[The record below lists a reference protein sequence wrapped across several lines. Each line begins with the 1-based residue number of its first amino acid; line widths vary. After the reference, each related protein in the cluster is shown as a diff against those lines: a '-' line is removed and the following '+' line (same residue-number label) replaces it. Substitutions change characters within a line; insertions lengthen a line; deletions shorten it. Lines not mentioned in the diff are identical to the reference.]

1 MAPPSNPTQNRGVGA
16 DPPRENPPSNNL
28 WIGNVSPE
36 VSEVELRSIFERH
49 GKLDSVSTYPSRS
62 YAFICFKDL
71 DGAKSARQG
80 LQGYAL
86 HGNSL
91 KIEFAKPAKP
101 CKSLWVAGIG
111 PSISK
116 EELEKEFLRYGKIQE
131 FRFLKDRNTA
141 YVDYVGL
148 ENATQA
154 LKNLNGKRFG
164 GSQIRVDFLRSQSS
178 KRELGPDA
186 KEGQFS
192 SRNVAPD
199 IRWMGQD
206 SLNNFPEPSLS
217 GPKRKNQFLLIGPQ
231 FGDGLP
237 TKVLWIRHPPSVIL
251 EEDMLHNAMILF
263 GEIERI
269 KTFSDRNYAFVEFR
283 SVEEAR
289 QAKEGLQGKLFNDP
303 RILIDYFSDEF
314 PGARGP
320 AGEHPFQPV
329 QMDMIGLNRPVL
341 VGNNPGRPSSFGI
354 HGPDLYMRPPP
365 VGPHSTFDPAHHGP
379 EFMDLAAVHKLQ
391 NHSPKA
397 QLGGPAWRRSPPAP
411 GLVSSPSAGF
421 NVPSNSASAAWD
433 VFDGNQRESKR
444 SRFDA
449 ALPPEITENQG
460 EQYRPHSVRGG
471 GASGSLIRGTVGGL
485 GRRHM
490 ESDCIWRG
498 LIAKGGTPVCR
509 ARCVPVGEGLGADI
523 PDVVNCSARTGLDL
537 LSKHY
542 DDAIGFGI
550 VSFLPDS
557 EEDFASYTEF
567 LRYLGS
573 KDRAG
578 VAKFDDGTTLFL
590 VPPSDF
596 LANVLDVHG
605 PPRLYGV
612 VLKFPQAVPSSPA
625 LNPQSIPPRY
635 ADPPNTLQRGY
646 GDPPKL
652 PTLQRSYGAITPEE
666 RGIHL
671 DNSRVLPDDFKLP
684 PKAPAPV
691 TNSFSGH
698 VVPPTTGA
706 SQAGLA
712 LTPEL
717 IATLTSLL
725 PANNGSSGPQTS
737 LLPQAPT
744 VASGVD
750 TNFAHWKHENQA
762 PDHSGHLQQWSGQ
775 INSQL
780 QHQQT
785 APIVSSTAGQLH
797 QTLNPYS
804 QFHDHR
810 NNFSPQGAPSSRPM
824 APVNP
829 LQNGPEM
836 NQHYQQRSSQD
847 VFRGQRFD
855 NVSDSPRSYNP
866 SIHQQPPAYP
876 VASSNQ
882 MHANA
887 VHVPQPYI
895 PQPSE
900 VEPTHQSQLLQTAP
914 FGGVT
919 QENAE
924 TEADKNERYKTTLLF
939 AANLLSRIHQPSGNQ
954 PGQGA
959 GSH

>member
-1 MAPPSNPTQNRGVGA
+1 MARPFNPAQNRGVGSG
-16 DPPRENPPSNNL
+16 PPHENPPSNNL

-36 VSEVELRSIFERH
+36 VSEAELKSIFEKH
-49 GKLDSVSTYPSRS
+49 GKVDSVSSYPTRS
-62 YAFICFKDL
+62 YAFICFKDV

-80 LQGYAL
+80 LQGHPL
-86 HGNSL
+86 RGNRL

-101 CKSLWVAGIG
+101 CKSLWVAGIS
-111 PSISK
+111 PSVSK
-116 EELEKEFLRYGKIQE
+116 EELEKEFLRYGEIQE
-131 FRFLKDRNTA
+131 FKFFKDRNTA

-148 ENATQA
+148 ENATEA
-154 LKNLNGKRFG
+154 LKNMNGKRIG
-164 GSQIRVDFLRSQSS
+164 GSEIRVDFLRSKPS

-186 KEGQFS
+186 KEGQFP
-192 SRNVAPD
+192 SRNVGPSD
-199 IRWMGQD
+199 FRWMGQD

-217 GPKRKNQFLLIGPQ
+217 GPKRKNQFLPVGPE
-231 FGDGLP
+231 FGDELR
-237 TKVLWIRHPPSVIL
+237 TKVLWIKHPSSVIL

-269 KTFSDRNYAFVEFR
+269 KTFNDRNYAFVEFR

-289 QAKEGLQGKLFNDP
+289 QAKERLQGKLFNDP

-314 PGARGP
+314 PGVRAP
-320 AGEHPFQPV
+320 AAEHPFQPV
-329 QMDMIGLNRPVL
+329 QMDVLGMNRPVL
-341 VGNNPGRPSSFGI
+341 LGNNPGRLS
-354 HGPDLYMRPPP
+354 YMRPPP
-365 VGPHSTFDPAHHGP
+365 VGRHSTFEPAHH
-379 EFMDLAAVHKLQ
+379 
-391 NHSPKA
+391 
-397 QLGGPAWRRSPPAP
+397 
-411 GLVSSPSAGF
+411 GLVSSPSSGF
-421 NVPSNSASAAWD
+421 SEPIKSASAAWD

-444 SRFDA
+444 LRFDA

-471 GASGSLIRGTVGGL
+471 GVSGNLSSGTFGGP
-485 GRRHM
+485 GQRHV

-523 PDVVNCSARTGLDL
+523 PDVVNCSARTGLDM

-557 EEDFASYTEF
+557 EEDFSSYTEF
-567 LRYLGS
+567 LRFLGS
-573 KDRAG
+573 KVRAG

-590 VPPSDF
+590 VPPSKF
-596 LANVLDVHG
+596 LADVLDVHG

-612 VLKFPQAVPSSPA
+612 VLKFPQLVPSSPA
-625 LNPQSIPPRY
+625 LNPQLLQMGY
-635 ADPPNTLQRGY
+635 ADPPDIPTRQRGY
-646 GDPPKL
+646 G
-652 PTLQRSYGAITPEE
+652 SITPEE
-666 RGIHL
+666 RAIPL
-671 DNSRVLPDDFKLP
+671 NNSRGLAEDFKLP
-684 PKAPAPV
+684 PNALVPV
-691 TNSFSGH
+691 TSSFSGH
-698 VVPPTTGA
+698 VPPTTGA

-725 PANNGSSGPQTS
+725 PANKGSSGPQTS
-737 LLPQAPT
+737 LLPQAPN

-750 TNFAHWKHENQA
+750 TYFAHWKFENQV
-762 PDHSGHLQQWSGQ
+762 PDHNGQILQQWGGQ
-775 INSQL
+775 NNSQL

-785 APIVSSTAGQLH
+785 APIVSSTAGQFY

-804 QFHDHR
+804 QFDDHR
-810 NNFSPQGAPSSRPM
+810 NNFSPQVAPSLRPM
-824 APVNP
+824 AHLNP
-829 LQNGPEM
+829 LLSGPEM
-836 NQHYQQRSSQD
+836 NQHYQHQNSQD
-847 VFRGQRFD
+847 EFRGQRFD
-855 NVSDSPRSYNP
+855 NVTDSLNSYNP
-866 SIHQQPPAYP
+866 SVHQQRLAYP
-876 VASSNQ
+876 VAASNQ
-882 MHANA
+882 MQANN

-900 VEPTHQSQLLQTAP
+900 VEPTYQDQPLQTAP
-914 FGGVT
+914 FGGPT

-924 TEADKNERYKTTLLF
+924 AEADKNERYKTTLLF

-954 PGQGA
+954 SGQGA